1 MPARGTTKA
10 APAKSALGKFK
21 TSPRS
26 AKGKTGP
33 GPAKAAPAAKATKAP
48 AKSAP
53 AKAAPKTEA
62 KVDSKPSAVY
72 IVLDQTADGSTVRS
86 LHWTLGTARRA
97 GKDVGTYIPGQVSG
111 TPIDNPSWTTGE
123 DKRSWRLEYATGH
136 AVVVQK
142 HKVSE

>member
-10 APAKSALGKFK
+10 APAKTALGKFK

-33 GPAKAAPAAKATKAP
+33 GPAKATPAAKAVAKAP
-48 AKSAP
+48 AKAT
-53 AKAAPKTEA
+53 PKTE
-62 KVDSKPSAVY
+62 SKPSAVY

-86 LHWTLGTARRA
+86 VHGSLGTARRA
-97 GKDVGTYIPGQVSG
+97 GKSVGTYIPGQVSG

>member
-33 GPAKAAPAAKATKAP
+33 GPAKAAPAAKAAKAP

-53 AKAAPKTEA
+53 AKAAPKT
-62 KVDSKPSAVY
+62 DSKPSAVY

-86 LHWTLGTARRA
+86 VHGSLGTARRA

>member
-10 APAKSALGKFK
+10 APAKTALGKFK

-26 AKGKTGP
+26 AKGKAGP
-33 GPAKAAPAAKATKAP
+33 GPAKAPV
-48 AKSAP
+48 KSAP
-53 AKAAPKTEA
+53 AKATPSTE
-62 KVDSKPSAVY
+62 SKPSAVY

-86 LHWTLGTARRA
+86 VHGSLGTARRA
-97 GKDVGTYIPGQVSG
+97 GKSVGTYIPGQVSG
-111 TPIDNPSWTTGE
+111 TPIDNLSWTTGE